1 MTAVIGPDN
10 ADVLPTELLIG
21 GDWVTGS
28 SAVSHDHVYPAT
40 GQPNAKITL
49 AGPDEIDRAVAS
61 AREAQRE
68 WMALPIGRRRDI
80 MFDLADAVHDN
91 IDTLGRLSIHDF
103 AVPIRTAPGH
113 AMLAE
118 SFIRYYAGHVDKAHG
133 QNSEVSGKHDLN
145 IVDREP
151 YGVVG
156 VIAPWNGPM
165 VVIGLNVAP
174 ALAAGNAVILKPS
187 ELSPFSALRFGEICV
202 TAGLPPGL
210 VNVLPADATG
220 GHSLV
225 AHPGLGKIHFT
236 GGGATARQVLTTA
249 AANLT
254 PVATELGGKSANII
268 FADADLDQAAILS
281 AWQGPLGQSGQS
293 CACASRIFVQDEVY
307 DEFMQRF
314 LAVLAA
320 AKVGDP
326 FDPEVMLGPV
336 VSEPA
341 MNRILGL
348 IDNAVQGKHGTLA
361 TGGQRVGG
369 EFSDGYYIQPTVF
382 TDVDNRS
389 PLATTEIFGPV
400 VSVTRF
406 RDESEAVALAN
417 DSDYGLNA
425 YVQTMNLPRAHRISR
440 ALQSGSVWINRN
452 SDISPQGPYGGFKQS
467 GSGRAGGI
475 EGLQEFQQIKNTRIG
490 L

>member
-28 SAVSHDHVYPAT
+28 SAVTYDHIYPAT
-40 GQPNAKITL
+40 GEPNAKITL
-49 AGPDEIDRAVAS
+49 AGPDEVDQAVAS

-68 WMALPIGRRRDI
+68 WMSLPIGRRRDI

-165 VVIGLNVAP
+165 VVVGLNVAP

-202 TAGLPPGL
+202 AAGLPPGL
-210 VNVLPADATG
+210 VNVLPSDATG
-220 GHSLV
+220 GRSLV

-236 GGGATARQVLTTA
+236 GGGVTARQVLTTA

-320 AKVGDP
+320 AKIGDP

-369 EFSDGYYIQPTVF
+369 ECGDGYYIQPTVF
-382 TDVDNRS
+382 TDVENRS

-406 RDESEAVALAN
+406 HDESEAIALAN

-425 YVQTMNLPRAHRISR
+425 YVQTMNLPRAHRVSR

>member
-1 MTAVIGPDN
+1 MTTAAKTENTD
-10 ADVLPTELLIG
+10 ALPTELLIG
-21 GDWVTGS
+21 GDWVAGS
-28 SAVSHDHVYPAT
+28 SAIEHEHIYPAT
-40 GQPNAKITL
+40 GRPNATITL
-49 AGPDEIDRAVAS
+49 AGPEEIDHAVTSGA
-61 AREAQRE
+61 EAQRE
-68 WMALPIGRRRDI
+68 WASLPIGRRRDI
-80 MFDLADAVHDN
+80 MFDLADAVHEN
-91 IDTLGRLSIHDF
+91 IDALGRLSIHDF
-103 AVPIRTAPGH
+103 AVPMRTAPGH
-113 AMLAE
+113 TMLAE

-133 QNSEVSGKHDLN
+133 QTSEVSGKHDLN
-145 IVDREP
+145 IIDREP
-151 YGVVG
+151 YGVIG

-165 VVIGLNVAP
+165 VVVGLNVAP

-202 TAGLPPGL
+202 EAGLPPGL
-210 VNVLPADATG
+210 VNVLPSDAEG
-220 GHSLV
+220 GRSLV

-268 FADADLDQAAILS
+268 FADADLDQAAILA

-293 CACASRIFVQDEVY
+293 CACASRIFVQNEAY

-320 AKVGDP
+320 AKIGDP
-326 FDPEVMLGPV
+326 FDPDVMVGPV

-341 MNRILGL
+341 MNRILGV
-348 IDNAVQGKHGTLA
+348 IDQAVHGRHGTLT
-361 TGGQRVGG
+361 TGGRRVGG
-369 EFSDGYYIQPTVF
+369 EFSDGYYIEPTVF

-406 RDESEAVALAN
+406 GDESEALALAN

-425 YVQTMNLPRAHRISR
+425 YVQTMNLPRAHRFSR

-452 SDISPQGPYGGFKQS
+452 SDISPQGPYGGFKKS
-467 GSGRAGGI
+467 GTGRAGGV

>member
-1 MTAVIGPDN
+1 MTETTI
-10 ADVLPTELLIG
+10 ADRVDELPTKLLIG
-21 GDWVTGS
+21 GDQVTGT
-28 SAVSHDHVYPAT
+28 SATQHEHIYPAT
-40 GQPNAKITL
+40 GRPNATITL
-49 AGPDEIDRAVAS
+49 AGPDEVDRAVDTG
-61 AREAQRE
+61 REAQRE

-80 MFDLADAVHDN
+80 MFDLADAVRDN
-91 IDTLGRLSIHDF
+91 VEELGRLSIHDF

-118 SFIRYYAGHVDKAHG
+118 SFIRYYAGHIDKAHG

-145 IVDREP
+145 LVDHEP

-156 VIAPWNGPM
+156 IIAPWNGPL
-165 VVIGLNVAP
+165 VVVGLSVAP

-202 TAGLPPGL
+202 EAGLPPGL
-210 VNVLPADATG
+210 VNVLPSDAG
-220 GHSLV
+220 GGRSLV
-225 AHPGLGKIHFT
+225 AHRGLDKIHFT
-236 GGGATARQVLTTA
+236 GGGATAREVLTA
-249 AANLT
+249 AAVNLT

-268 FADADLDQAAILS
+268 FSDADLQQAAILS

-293 CACASRIFVQDEVY
+293 CACASRIFVHHDVY
-307 DEFMQRF
+307 DEFMQIF

-320 AKVGDP
+320 AKIGDP
-326 FDPEVMLGPV
+326 FDPDVMLGPV

-341 MNRILGL
+341 MNRILGV
-348 IDNAVQGKHGTLA
+348 IDDAVHNRNGSLA

-369 EFSDGYYIQPTVF
+369 ELGNGYYIQPTVF
-382 TDVDNRS
+382 TDVDNKS

-406 RDESEAVALAN
+406 RDESEVIALAN

-425 YVQTMNLPRAHRISR
+425 YVQTMNLPRAHRVARS
-440 ALQSGSVWINRN
+440 LQSGSVWINRN

-467 GSGRAGGI
+467 GSGRSGGI
-475 EGLQEFQQIKNTRIG
+475 EGLREFQQTKNTRIG